1 MRRSKWLSAL
11 VLIATAGSVA
21 ADDLPENWD
30 GLVQVKPKKMDA
42 AYVMPGADFRPYM
55 KVQLDKT
62 EVAFRKDWLKSMNDT
77 RSGLS
82 HRVSDEDAA
91 KILEAAQSNFTDIFV
106 EAFTKAGYTVVT
118 APASDVL
125 RISTAVVNLYVNA
138 PDVMEAGRSR
148 TYTTEAGE
156 ATLIIEVR
164 DSMTNALMGRVLDR
178 RETSGGAGV
187 QVANSVT
194 NLSDFRLLFK
204 QWASITT
211 KGLEELKEHSPVPVD
226 LKPKQKLD

>member
-1 MRRSKWLSAL
+1 MKYCRWIAAL
-11 VLIATAGSVA
+11 VMGMTLGMAL

-30 GLVQVKPKKMDA
+30 GLVQVKPKKVDA

-55 KVQLDKT
+55 KVKLDKT
-62 EVAFRKDWLKSMNDT
+62 EVAFKKDWLKSMNDT
-77 RSGLS
+77 RGSLS

-91 KILEAAQSNFTDIFV
+91 KILQAAQSNFEDIFV

-178 RETSGGAGV
+178 RETSGGVGA

-204 QWASITT
+204 QWASIAT

-226 LKPKQKLD
+226 LKPKQKLN